1 MEALETQYLPEG
13 LYAEL
18 PTDINIIEAHQ
29 GAGKTERINDL
40 AGQSTIV
47 VGAREELGEQLI
59 ERCPTSNFISY
70 KWEKE
75 ILKGKTLWDIKN
87 LFICYPSLR
96 HLQGKNFEEHNYDNL
111 IIDEANLVWESSY
124 KFLPRGS
131 NNKIFH
137 RLLRR
142 VPRVIVVGAYFKPF
156 VIKELQRFDA
166 LRNPPFNP
174 TITE

>member
-40 AGQSTIV
+40 AGQSTVV

-70 KWEKE
+70 KWKGKN
-75 ILKGKTLWDIKN
+75 LTGKTLWDIKN

-96 HLQGKNFEEHNYDNL
+96 KLQGKNFEEHNYDNL

-124 KFLPRGS
+124 KFHPKNS
-131 NNKIFH
+131 NNRIFH
-137 RLLRR
+137 KLLKRT
-142 VPRVIVVGAYFKPF
+142 PRVIVVGAYFKPF
-156 VIKELQRFDA
+156 VIRELERFWKMRLSA
-166 LRNPPFNP
+166 FNF